1 MENEKIS
8 QMIKKIENEYDEISK
23 GIDIKSF
30 SKKADKYEQN
40 KIISI
45 IDYLLNVF
53 AICEVLDD
61 CKAKILK
68 DKIDNKVGQII
79 GNLANIDLNNIEI
92 ENKIKLLNIIRNT
105 NNLESK
111 IDEIEEYHLIALEF
125 ISKYRNDI
133 FKKMDDLSNE
143 REVNKILEYFL
154 DPLELA
160 GAKKDKITDF
170 MIAIIYEHFN
180 EFKINAR
187 DKYKS
192 LSDNIEKVHRK
203 MMNIT
208 QKELGEREKKRYS
221 VLVCIF

>member
-170 MIAIIYEHFN
+170 MIAIIYEHCN